1 MISDTKKCIKLSFIF
16 LGNVEII
23 VGLKWQSTL
32 NKPEYSFAVREQS
45 KQLNGD
51 IKVSGLKTL
60 YTGDNLLRIPR
71 IQMWWAP
78 REGR

>member
-1 MISDTKKCIKLSFIF
+1 MYIRKVTALKL
-16 LGNVEII
+16 
-23 VGLKWQSTL
+23 QSTL
-32 NKPEYSFAVREQS
+32 NKPKYSFTLREQR

-71 IQMWWAP
+71 IQM
-78 REGR
+78 